1 MKNIYPAIQSRPF
14 AQKLLFMNGN
24 KITCL
29 SNTWRFSVKKCSTM
43 IVWLLLLGGS
53 SKEPPISVL
62 HLKILTQEKIPS
74 EYVLRPGET
83 TDITLTE
90 NDTLI
95 VSLATNIETPPESH
109 VIVLESGVH
118 SASFPFT
125 FKSGTL
131 TFSFTPKTLRRLH
144 GHSGVYSLKAMLAWR
159 NNEPIFWNI
168 ARVNFLSD
176 GTEDAAYVSDEDDD
190 SRMGVVLAVATGV
203 VFVASA
209 AALCSGNC
217 GYFPH
222 TLADAGVSLC
232 FVGSLGVFLVLLFYL
247 GRVVTNVQL
256 AMFVVVSIPV
266 LGLLLRQALTV
277 RTKMTKTG

>member
-1 MKNIYPAIQSRPF
+1 
-14 AQKLLFMNGN
+14 
-24 KITCL
+24 
-29 SNTWRFSVKKCSTM
+29 M
-43 IVWLLLLGGS
+43 IVWLLFLGGS
-53 SKEPPISVL
+53 TKDPPISVL

-74 EYVLRPGET
+74 EFVLRPGET
-83 TDITLTE
+83 TDVTLTE
-90 NDTLI
+90 NDTLT

-131 TFSFTPKTLRRLH
+131 TFSFSPKRLRRLR
-144 GHSGVYSLKAMLAWR
+144 GHSGVYNLKMMLAWS
-159 NNEPIFWNI
+159 NSEPIFWNI

-176 GTEDAAYVSDEDDD
+176 GTEDVAGVDDDFDDSDEDAN
-190 SRMGVVLAVATGV
+190 SRMSMVLAVVTGI

-209 AALCSGNC
+209 AAVCSGNC

-222 TLADAGVSLC
+222 TMTDAGVSLC
-232 FVGSLGVFLVLLFYL
+232 FVVSLGIFLVLLFYF
-247 GRVVTNVQL
+247 GRFLTSVQL
-256 AMFVVVSIPV
+256 GMFLVISIPV